1 MIVGLLT
8 MELFMADSESLKDKR
23 RVVRSLYDRIRRFNV
38 SVAEVD
44 GHDTWQRATL
54 AVAVVSTD
62 TRQAHKVLSAVV
74 SLVERH
80 GSVALTDYAIE
91 VG

>member
-8 MELFMADSESLKDKR
+8 MELYIPDGGSLKDKR
-23 RVVRSLYDRIRRFNV
+23 RVVRSLVDRIRRFNV

-54 AVAVVSTD
+54 AAAVVTTD
-62 TRQAHKVLSAVV
+62 TRHAHRVLSAVV
-74 SLVERH
+74 RLVESH
-80 GSVALTDYAIE
+80 GAVELTDYTIE
-91 VG
+91 GG